1 MDYFTALYYLLPERE
16 SPYLQVVRRPYTLPP
31 PPLSTQ
37 RRILQDLDSF
47 LAASLL
53 SIDFFR
59 LIHTSTVYVKK
70 EKSVNRIV
78 EGRGEGL
85 SFIE

>member
-1 MDYFTALYYLLPERE
+1 MDYFTALYYLLPERG
-16 SPYLQVVRRPYTLPP
+16 SAYLQVVRPYTLPP
-31 PPLSTQ
+31 PPLSIQ

-85 SFIE
+85 GFIE